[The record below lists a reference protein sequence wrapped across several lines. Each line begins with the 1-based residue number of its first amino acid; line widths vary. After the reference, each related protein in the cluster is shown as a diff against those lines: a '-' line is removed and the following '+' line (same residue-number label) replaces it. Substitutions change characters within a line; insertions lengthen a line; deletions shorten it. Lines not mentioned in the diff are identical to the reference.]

1 MATALVTGGTSGIG
15 AAFARALAARSED
28 LVLVARDS
36 ERLAATAAELTD
48 RHHIAVETL
57 VADLAVRS
65 DVDKVAAR
73 LTDPEAPV
81 ARLVN
86 NAGFGIR
93 TRLTAEDLDQHE
105 RGVDVMIRAVLLLAA
120 VAGRAM
126 KARGEGS
133 IINVSSTSG
142 FITMNSYSATKAWVR
157 IFSEGLANDLAGS
170 GVRVTAVCPG
180 WVRTEFHSRAEIG
193 VSAIPDWMWLDADE
207 CGRRWTP
214 RERPGQDHLHPL
226 PSVRGHDGR
235 RLPRAAVTD
244 PLGLGPTLLQSPLT
258 VPPSAPT

>member
-15 AAFARALAARSED
+15 AAFARTLAARGED

-36 ERLAATAAELTD
+36 ERLATTASELTT
-48 RHHIAVETL
+48 RHQVAVETL

-73 LTDPEAPV
+73 LTDPGAPIN
-81 ARLVN
+81 RLVN
-86 NAGFGIR
+86 NAGFGIN
-93 TRLTAEDLDQHE
+93 TRLTSEDLDQHE
-105 RGVDVMIRAVLLLAA
+105 RGVDLMIRAVLLLSGAA
-120 VAGRAM
+120 ARAM
-126 KARGEGS
+126 KVRGEGS

-157 IFSEGLANDLAGS
+157 IFTEGLANDLAGS

-193 VSAIPDWMWLDADE
+193 VSSIPEWMWLEADDVAAE
-207 CGRRWTP
+207 GLRANDRGKIISVPSRRYAAMMVAASHAP
-214 RERPGQDHLHPL
+214 RSL
-226 PSVRGHDGR
+226 VRTVSA
-235 RLPRAAVTD
+235 RLSSSRH
-244 PLGLGPTLLQSPLT
+244 
-258 VPPSAPT
+258 